1 VQASRCPQMDFR
13 KLARPGLGASLCY
26 DSLPGAFMKLFL
38 LGALFASSIFFA
50 VQSQQSTQTQRIPL
64 FENDDVKVWKSVIFP
79 DAPLAMHRHEHP
91 RVIVAMTD
99 GTMKIVEQNGPAE
112 SHVWETGKAYWL
124 PANPPNTMH
133 ADVNAGDKP
142 IEVVVVELKKEN

>member
-1 VQASRCPQMDFR
+1 MKMFF
-13 KLARPGLGASLCY
+13 LGAV
-26 DSLPGAFMKLFL
+26 
-38 LGALFASSIFFA
+38 FASSIFFA
-50 VQSQQSTQTQRIPL
+50 VQAQPSTQTQRVPL
-64 FENDDVKVWKSVIFP
+64 FENDEVKVWKSVILP
-79 DAPLAMHRHEHP
+79 EAPLAMHRHEHP
-91 RVIVAMTD
+91 RVIVAMTG